1 MFLLLY
7 IHPNE
12 CTSFTMDCISEFE
25 GVQAVDLSCIGQE
38 EWDFSLLWDC
48 EAHANNHRVH

>member
-38 EWDFSLLWDC
+38 EWDFFLLWVC
-48 EAHANNHRVH
+48 EAHANNHRAH